1 MDERKHMTEDTTST
15 HLNRWKSRRHLIS
28 PDLGRVHKLCSTVQ
42 QPHCLKTCLFL
53 YNEPQAWSRRC
64 TCHQNPL
71 RQNQVCVLGPESL
84 PAFAFLKSYS
94 ETNYEP
100 KCDQIFSCS
109 ASGFILFF
117 HAYESMSRVRIY
129 ERMSSWNT
137 KSALWLRKALVQG
150 KKGQS
155 GILSR

>member
-117 HAYESMSRVRIY
+117 SCIWEHEQSADLWENEFMKYKVCAVTEESV
-129 ERMSSWNT
+129 
-137 KSALWLRKALVQG
+137 G
-150 KKGQS
+150 S
-155 GILSR
+155 G